1 MTMTSVAPLGWVL
14 FGVIICAMLAV
25 ELGGSR
31 ESTVGFR
38 ASAARSAVWILIGL
52 SFGFAPYFLKGAE
65 AAFTYWAAY
74 LVEESLSV
82 DNLFVFVLVFSYFD
96 LPLRY
101 QHRVLF
107 WGIVGA
113 VVMRGIF
120 IVLGV
125 ALMARFHWVI
135 YPFAGLLFLSA
146 VRLLRE
152 KELKTAAAC
161 CEIGPRWVSR
171 VLRVTPRLYNG
182 RFLVRENGA
191 LVATPLLAALVAI
204 EASDLIFAID
214 SIPAVLAI
222 TRDPFLVYSSNIFAL
237 LGMRSLYFLL
247 AGALDRLRYLRY
259 GLAIILAFVAVRMV
273 LADLQPISVAV
284 SLGVIGAVLLV
295 TVLASLLASRKD
307 GGQLS
312 TLSRKKA

>member
-1 MTMTSVAPLGWVL
+1 VTMPSVAPLGWVL
-14 FGVIICAMLAV
+14 LGVLVFAMLAV

-31 ESTVGFR
+31 QSAVGFR

-52 SFGFAPYFLKGAE
+52 GFGFAPYFLNGAE

-96 LPLRY
+96 IPLRY
-101 QHRVLF
+101 QRRVLF
-107 WGIVGA
+107 WGILGA

-120 IVLGV
+120 IALGM

-152 KELKTAAAC
+152 KEAKTAAAC
-161 CEIGPRWVSR
+161 CKIGPRWISR
-171 VLRVTPRLYNG
+171 VFPVTPRLYNG
-182 RFLVRENGA
+182 RFLVRENGV
-191 LVATPLLAALVAI
+191 LLATPLLAALLAI

-222 TRDPFLVYSSNIFAL
+222 TRDPFVVYSSNIFAL

-259 GLAIILAFVAVRMV
+259 GLALILAFVAVRMV
-273 LADLQPISVAV
+273 LADLQPIPVPV
-284 SLGVIGAVLLV
+284 SLGVIGAVLLA

-307 GGQLS
+307 CGQLS